1 MELFEKV
8 DYVAHYN
15 YQDSNGG
22 PFKFCKKFR
31 GSCWGPTNGDLLG
44 EAVISDLVRFHLR
57 KKIIRLIK

>member
-8 DYVAHYN
+8 DSVAHYN
-15 YQDSNGG
+15 YQDFNGG
-22 PFKFCKKFR
+22 AFKFCKKCR

-44 EAVISDLVRFHLR
+44 ETVISDMVRFHLR